1 LKSSLQSLKSSSYL
15 AASRVEAVELHDRNP
30 SGTEVTRATRSSR
43 YTHDSVNRLQR
54 ELENKQIDLA
64 DTQNRLLNHEI
75 TIDALKNELK
85 AKDKDNAMLVAKLQD
100 CTRRLDEVMTQAREH
115 DQELK
120 KAQKTNQE
128 LSVQLKE
135 LGVTG
140 QICHC
145 EDFRKENMD
154 LRSKLYRLL
163 QRYKEVSQRCEK
175 LESGSVDSKG
185 KVSTD
190 ELVNLERQFREVEEY
205 QGKLLSENASL
216 KTQLSQTTFARLER
230 LLKMSNRLFKL
241 SHELSQLLIFL
252 KAFQS
257 GESITLT
264 TLLGLQS
271 TPQKHDADADVVQI
285 CETEIEHIG
294 QTLDQ
299 LRLSFTE
306 LVLSSPRS
314 S

>member
-1 LKSSLQSLKSSSYL
+1 
-15 AASRVEAVELHDRNP
+15 
-30 SGTEVTRATRSSR
+30 VTRTTRSCQ
-43 YTHDSVNRLQR
+43 YTQDSVHRLQR
-54 ELENKQIDLA
+54 ELEKKQIDLA
-64 DTQNRLLNHEI
+64 DIQNKLLNHEI
-75 TIDALKNELK
+75 TIDALKSELK

-100 CTRRLDEVMTQAREH
+100 CTRRLEEVMTQSREY
-115 DQELK
+115 DQELR

-128 LSVQLKE
+128 LGVQLKE

-140 QICHC
+140 QVCNC

-163 QRYKEVSQRCEK
+163 QRYKDVSQRCEK
-175 LESGSVDSKG
+175 LESGSVDNKG
-185 KVSTD
+185 KVSND

-216 KTQLSQTTFARLER
+216 KTQLSQLTFSRIER
-230 LLKMSNRLFKL
+230 LLKMSNRLYKL
-241 SHELSQLLIFL
+241 SQELSQLLVFL

-264 TLLGLQS
+264 TLLGLQ
-271 TPQKHDADADVVQI
+271 TNPQKHDADADVVQI
-285 CETEIEHIG
+285 CEAEIEQLG

-299 LRLSFTE
+299 LRMSFTE
-306 LVLSSPRS
+306 LVLSSSRS